1 MLVYS
6 RCPVHILGSDLG
18 LGLRKQKWSFVTQI
32 VTELLSSTSYP
43 ANLEQTLLTDLV
55 RASTRV
61 KAKALS
67 IRIFLMIPG
76 LLMGSFLKIEFR

>member
-6 RCPVHILGSDLG
+6 RCPVHILSSDLG
-18 LGLRKQKWSFVTQI
+18 LGLRKQKWSFATQMVTA
-32 VTELLSSTSYP
+32 LLGSTSYL
-43 ANLEQTLLTDLV
+43 AKEQALLTDLV
-55 RASTRV
+55 RAGTRV